1 MAGASTSRHGWLRT
15 GIALILFFGLVAFF
29 LGPNLVEKHETN
41 AAWYL
46 LHITGGSLVLLLGP
60 FQFVAPLRNR
70 FRRYHRIAGYTYIAG
85 SAMAVTGFIGLP
97 KQETF
102 LTSQLVVLA
111 LWVLCVILAVRAARA
126 GKFLS
131 HQHNMARSFV
141 LACYFLTARIVDRY
155 AMGLLVPLA
164 GNEGVRLAHS
174 DWLAWLIPLLA
185 VEFYFTHKWQ
195 STLGGRASRNAA

>member
-1 MAGASTSRHGWLRT
+1 MSSKSTSPLSLALT
-15 GIALILFFGLVAFF
+15 ATALIVFFGLVAFF
-29 LGPNLVEKHETN
+29 LGPNLVEKHNEN
-41 AAWYL
+41 AAWYF
-46 LHITGGSLVLLLGP
+46 LHIAGGSLVLLLGP

-70 FRRYHRIAGYTYIAG
+70 FRRYHRMAGYTYIAG

-97 KQETF
+97 KEELF
-102 LTSQLVVLA
+102 LTSQLVALA
-111 LWVLCVILAVRAARA
+111 LWVVCVVLAIRAIRS
-126 GKFLS
+126 GKLLS

-164 GNEGVRLAHS
+164 SSESIRLAHS

-185 VEFYFTHKWQ
+185 VELYFTHKWQ
-195 STLGGRASRNAA
+195 STLGNRVSRNAT

>member
-1 MAGASTSRHGWLRT
+1 MSSKSTSPLSLALT
-15 GIALILFFGLVAFF
+15 ATALIVFFGLVAFF
-29 LGPNLVEKHETN
+29 LGPNLVEKHNED
-41 AAWYL
+41 AAWYF
-46 LHITGGSLVLLLGP
+46 LHIAGGSLVLLLGP

-70 FRRYHRIAGYTYIAG
+70 FRRYHRMAGYTYIAG

-97 KQETF
+97 KEELF
-102 LTSQLVVLA
+102 LTSQLVALA
-111 LWVLCVILAVRAARA
+111 LWVVCVALAIRAIRA
-126 GKFLS
+126 GKLLS

-164 GNEGVRLAHS
+164 SSESIRLAHS

-185 VEFYFTHKWQ
+185 VELYFTHKWQ
-195 STLGGRASRNAA
+195 STLGNRVSRNAR